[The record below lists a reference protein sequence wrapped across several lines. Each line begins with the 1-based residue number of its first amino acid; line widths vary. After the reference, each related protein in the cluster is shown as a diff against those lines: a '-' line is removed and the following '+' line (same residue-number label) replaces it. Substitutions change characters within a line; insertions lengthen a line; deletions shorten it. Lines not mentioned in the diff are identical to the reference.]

1 LKLML
6 TDTEIKI
13 KGLKVLVNELGDVM
27 TERFISLILKE
38 PFDYTNWQKQL
49 FIEGDVNDLSNK
61 AMDYRK
67 GEKKEKRE
75 ND

>member
-1 LKLML
+1 MF
-6 TDTEIKI
+6 TDTETKI

-49 FIEGDVNDLSNK
+49 FSEGDMSDLSNK

-67 GEKKEKRE
+67 GEKKQKQET
-75 ND
+75 D

>member
-1 LKLML
+1 MF

-49 FIEGDVNDLSNK
+49 FIEGDINDLSNK

-67 GEKKEKRE
+67 GEKKQKQE